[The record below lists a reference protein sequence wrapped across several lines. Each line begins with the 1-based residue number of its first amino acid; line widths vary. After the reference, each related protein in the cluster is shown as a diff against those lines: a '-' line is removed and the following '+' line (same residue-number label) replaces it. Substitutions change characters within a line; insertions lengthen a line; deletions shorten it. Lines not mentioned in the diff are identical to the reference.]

1 MPEINFDKNANI
13 VFEEIKDIS
22 PTDYRKLLT
31 NEDVITQIFPTL
43 FPKKR
48 VGNYY
53 ILTLNPK
60 INRYI
65 EPYATIL
72 KYCVI

>member
-48 VGNYY
+48 V
-53 ILTLNPK
+53 
-60 INRYI
+60 
-65 EPYATIL
+65 L
-72 KYCVI
+72 KLLYTYFESQN